1 MEIVEKKSDF
11 DFHEFSDEGRVT
23 ELAFKYGETV
33 IHLLNVYF
41 PNG

>member
-11 DFHEFSDEGRVT
+11 SFHEFSDEGRVT
-23 ELAFKYGETV
+23 EISFRYGENV